1 MESFSWS
8 DNLRAALAPCLG
20 CFNGRIDEG
29 DEDERAQ
36 FSHHRATSHRGP
48 DYVPRARLDELE
60 GLLAD
65 SDDAETL
72 SLHSN
77 LGHDDA
83 RRRKRRR
90 THKLI
95 RFFGFNLFGKPPV
108 HLPED
113 DDLVV
118 GAPSPRPR
126 TVSASTL
133 DSDASPL
140 DPSTI
145 DRLSAARAAE
155 DEARLALERRSKA
168 ERKRRRRERKVA
180 RNDALAL
187 ALDNADGEFEGFP
200 VRPLN
205 AFMLVPS
212 HLCSQGSGGSN
223 LQSPDP
229 TSSSGY
235 DESEEFGPFA
245 HAQTLDTSLDHA
257 DVEGVDFGAEAYAKL
272 PRRGGSSG
280 TGSDSRSRTSGTN
293 SHMDS
298 VQYDYSPA
306 RPRSQTTV
314 PGAPRRKK
322 SSRQS
327 TSSASQ
333 SISVPSTPAQYTMF
347 STVAPSPLVEEVV
360 PSDQPIITIDT
371 PNGFPTVGFGGGMR
385 RKNSE
390 AGVFLANRGE

>member
-20 CFNGRIDEG
+20 CFNGRTDEG

-48 DYVPRARLDELE
+48 DYVPRARPDELE

-95 RFFGFNLFGKPPV
+95 RFFGFDLFGKPPV
-108 HLPED
+108 QLPED
-113 DDLVV
+113 DDDDV
-118 GAPSPRPR
+118 GAPSPRLR
-126 TVSASTL
+126 NVSASTL

-200 VRPLN
+200 
-205 AFMLVPS
+205 
-212 HLCSQGSGGSN
+212 GSGGSN

-272 PRRGGSSG
+272 PRRGDSSG
-280 TGSDSRSRTSGTN
+280 TGSDSRSRTSGTH
-293 SHMDS
+293 SHTDS

-306 RPRSQTTV
+306 RPGSQTTV